1 MGEESIRFRILV
13 VDDHPLARD
22 AVRTALG
29 FCSNA
34 QPEIVGE
41 AADGATAIELA
52 RRLEP
57 DIVTMDI
64 GLPDISG
71 LEVICRLKA
80 ERLPVKMV
88 VVTLHEDRRYREEA
102 AKAGAV
108 SYITKEHLIDELP
121 CCLDHL
127 AKQLPASGGGHE
139 HSSASALQVRE
150 MMARGQDEPRSSSG

>member
-1 MGEESIRFRILV
+1 MRLRVLV
-13 VDDHPLARD
+13 VDDHPIARG

-29 FCSNA
+29 FCRTA

-52 RRLEP
+52 RRLKPEV
-57 DIVTMDI
+57 VTMDI

-71 LEVICRLKA
+71 MEVIRRLKA
-80 ERLPVKMV
+80 EKSLVKMV

-102 AKAGAV
+102 AKAGAI

-127 AKQLPASGGGHE
+127 AAQGPGSGGGN
-139 HSSASALQVRE
+139 Q
-150 MMARGQDEPRSSSG
+150 PSGAAPL